1 MKNAWKIVNKKSESK
16 WIEEEE
22 FLLNW
27 AENPTFEK
35 QPLSNIQVTF
45 VYIGDDQNIVGVTQT
60 TMELKKCERSSIL
73 NRSTFFEQIDHA
85 KKPKTIFIDD
95 DECDSFEWLNKTY
108 TFYDAA
114 IYSIPNDPDN
124 IDKYDMKTA
133 FDPLHFL
140 KDTIKINSALDIF
153 HDLYEIVVIMK
164 QETVSYTLKSIL
176 KDGTKI
182 NRTKKVQISENLP
195 KRRHCAPLAN
205 YVPLANYAPLA
216 NYVPLVKGAPVYR
229 KRKTQKRTS

>member
-1 MKNAWKIVNKKSESK
+1 MKNAWKIVNEKRESK

-45 VYIGDDQNIVGVTQT
+45 VYIDENDQNIVGVTQT
-60 TMELKKCERSSIL
+60 TMELKKRERSSIL

-85 KKPKTIFIDD
+85 KKPKTIFTDD
-95 DECDSFEWLNKTY
+95 DECNSFEWLNKTY

-124 IDKYDMKTA
+124 IDKYDMKTT
-133 FDPLHFL
+133 FDPLHFS
-140 KDTIKINSALDIF
+140 KDTIKINSTLDIF

-164 QETVSYTLKSIL
+164 RENVSYTLKSIL

-182 NRTKKVQISENLP
+182 NRTKKVQISEDLP
-195 KRRHCAPLAN
+195 REYLFS
-205 YVPLANYAPLA
+205 
-216 NYVPLVKGAPVYR
+216 KGAPVSR
-229 KRKTQKRTS
+229 KRKTQKTHHNNHT